1 MKAKLIFLLVL
12 LAAGFLGYQYWNSQ
26 SAQQAPQG
34 VAFEATAQPSGS
46 VNADVCIGSAKF
58 CQGVAEAKKL
68 ELENAQ
74 KQYEQM
80 LAANA
85 PVPTPTLS
93 PEQIANQQNE
103 DKARSNVFITALW
116 AFVVIAILYAV
127 VWGLYQL
134 YWRYRVKIPQEEV
147 APDIRAKDGLIV
159 ARIPGDPN
167 HVDHA
172 DQYIVVDVRAYG
184 TQMVHIDPNGVAHQ
198 LKLSDYVGAH
208 VAMSHAIS
216 DASNRDQARQLLATV
231 LDGWNKG
238 AAMQIGAL
246 GDFAAKWKNGGPA
259 TVDSRKRTPPHDGA
273 MRMRRALK
281 GGAANATSDAS
292 IKWEGD
298 KKEK

>member
-1 MKAKLIFLLVL
+1 MKAKLITLLVL
-12 LAAGFLGYQYWNSQ
+12 IAMGFVGYQYLNSR

-46 VNADVCIGSAKF
+46 VNADVCIGSAEF
-58 CQGVAEAKKL
+58 CQGVADAKKL

-116 AFVVIAILYAV
+116 AAVVIAILYAV

-134 YWRYRVKIPQEEV
+134 YWHYRVKIPKEEV

-167 HVDHA
+167 QANRA
-172 DQYIVVDVRAYG
+172 DQFIVVDVRAFG
-184 TQMVHIDPNGVAHQ
+184 TQMVHIDPSGVAHQ

-216 DASNRDQARQLLATV
+216 DASNRDQARALLATV

-238 AAMQIGAL
+238 TAMQLGAL
-246 GDFAAKWKNGGPA
+246 GDFAAKWKYGDPA
-259 TVDSRKRTPPHDGA
+259 ASQHRKRTPPHDGA
-273 MRMRRALK
+273 LKMRSLLNGDGQK
-281 GGAANATSDAS
+281 DGGGDSV
-292 IKWEGD
+292 KWEDG
-298 KKEK
+298 KK

>member
-1 MKAKLIFLLVL
+1 MKAKIIILLVL
-12 LAAGFLGYQYWNSQ
+12 LASGFFGYQYWNSQ

-34 VAFEATAQPSGS
+34 IAFEATAQPSGS
-46 VNADVCIGSAKF
+46 VNADVCIGSAEF
-58 CQGVAEAKKL
+58 CQGVADAKKL

-103 DKARSNVFITALW
+103 DNARSNVFITALW
-116 AFVVIAILYAV
+116 AVVVIAILYAV

-134 YWRYRVKIPQEEV
+134 YWHYRVKIPKEEI
-147 APDIRAKDGLIV
+147 APDIREKDGLIV

-167 HVDHA
+167 HANQA
-172 DQYIVVDVRAYG
+172 DQFIVVDVRAYG

-216 DASNRDQARQLLATV
+216 DASSRDQARQLLATV
-231 LDGWNKG
+231 LEGWNKG
-238 AAMQIGAL
+238 TAMQLGAL
-246 GDFAAKWKNGGPA
+246 GDFAERWRGTGPA
-259 TVDSRKRTPPHDGA
+259 RTRTPARSVPTKMRHLEKGESVAKDGSQA
-273 MRMRRALK
+273 
-281 GGAANATSDAS
+281 GASVT
-292 IKWEGD
+292 WEGVKKD
-298 KKEK
+298 K